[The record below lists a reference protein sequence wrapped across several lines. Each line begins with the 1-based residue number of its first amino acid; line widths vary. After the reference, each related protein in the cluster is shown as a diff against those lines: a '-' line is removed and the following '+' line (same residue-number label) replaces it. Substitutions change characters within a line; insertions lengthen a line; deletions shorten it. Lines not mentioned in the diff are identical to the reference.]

1 MFVGIQKM
9 DSITPQTSG
18 STLIHCLQRNVSNG
32 LQCCFSLMAGL
43 VMGGPGDGGRV
54 TEGGTTERT
63 ASLLQYS
70 LVMDSLLISCV

>member
-9 DSITPQTSG
+9 NSITPQTSG

-43 VMGGPGDGGRV
+43 VMGGPGTGEGHRGRD
-54 TEGGTTERT
+54 
-63 ASLLQYS
+63 Y
-70 LVMDSLLISCV
+70 